1 MPDKCELNDNSLS
14 LFFPLTEAA
23 EEPADLNQ
31 PIVFRKRHKPA
42 KKDLALEAVLS
53 SSSTKD
59 TKSENKSKAKSSK
72 SSKKSVSNNAV
83 KLSFNPDEEEE
94 EEDQ

>member
-1 MPDKCELNDNSLS
+1 MSFS
-14 LFFPLTEAA
+14 LFSITEAA
-23 EEPADLNQ
+23 EAPADLNQ

-42 KKDLALEAVLS
+42 KDLALETVLS
-53 SSSTKD
+53 SSTKG
-59 TKSENKSKAKSSK
+59 TKSESKNKAKSSK
-72 SSKKSVSNNAV
+72 SSKKSVGNNAV